1 MPASHKMLKSRQQ
14 AANRAA
20 GIGDEQG
27 RLPSK
32 VKAAE
37 VMARCTICSQE
48 IRMTKKNIEAVSH
61 FTSRHPTST
70 FITCFPGQ
78 FDPTAVAVA
87 SAPAAAP
94 APAPSAD
101 ISSAA
106 SIDNRV
112 TAAITGSSAME
123 GDVNTVFTGALASA
137 AVIPVVSVPKVA
149 KKKPAQD
156 LSFLDAALDSKVIP
170 GKKK

>member
-32 VKAAE
+32 VKTAE

-61 FTSRHPTST
+61 FSSRHPAST
-70 FITCFPGQ
+70 FAACFPGQ

-87 SAPAAAP
+87 APAPAAGSTSASTATTPSVAASSADAPVSVASDGSTSSVFVADATTSTVTAAAP
-94 APAPSAD
+94 APKP
-101 ISSAA
+101 
-106 SIDNRV
+106 
-112 TAAITGSSAME
+112 
-123 GDVNTVFTGALASA
+123 
-137 AVIPVVSVPKVA
+137 A

-156 LSFLDAALDSKVIP
+156 LSFLDAALDPKAVP